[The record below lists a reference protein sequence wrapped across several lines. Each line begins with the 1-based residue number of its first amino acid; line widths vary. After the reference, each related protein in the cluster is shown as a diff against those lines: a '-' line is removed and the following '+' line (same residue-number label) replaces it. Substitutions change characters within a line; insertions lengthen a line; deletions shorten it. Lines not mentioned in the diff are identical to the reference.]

1 MATNIV
7 LFVIKTVVPIA
18 GALAAEHFVL
28 RDKFAHIYAA
38 SSALPA
44 LELPKAYGAV
54 ILVNL
59 VFSGLLLVYL
69 GTKVGGAR
77 SSFKEKALKDGDKDA
92 EARFSYPKMY
102 AEGFSEH
109 AKLFNCVQR
118 GHQHA
123 LETYTQFIVLSAVG
137 GLRFP
142 VYTVV
147 GGLLWTYARIKWA
160 EGYKTGEPSKRYQ
173 SWVAYG
179 IWSSLI
185 LLMGASVGTA
195 VSVMH

>member
-1 MATNIV
+1 MAAIV
-7 LFVIKTVVPIA
+7 SFALKTIVPIA

-28 RDKFAHIYAA
+28 RDKFAQIYAA
-38 SSALPA
+38 SSAFPA
-44 LELPKAYGAV
+44 LQLPRAYGAV

-69 GTKVGGAR
+69 GIKVGGAR
-77 SSFKEKALKDGDKDA
+77 TSFKEKALKDGDKDA
-92 EARFSYPKMY
+92 EARFSYPKMQ

-123 LETYTQFIVLSAVG
+123 LETYTQFIILSTVG
-137 GLRFP
+137 GFRYP
-142 VYTVV
+142 VSTVV
-147 GGLLWTYARIKWA
+147 AGLLWMFARIKWA

-185 LLMGASVGTA
+185 LLMAAAVGTA